1 MINQISLKLL
11 PSPLLRGEGLGVRG
25 YALSITIA
33 IALTIMLGCCGCEPP
48 KPSTREDYS
57 AHAAVTLGHA
67 SIDSSPAPSPGP
79 KPSDGKCKNCKGVGK
94 VGDGRTMLT
103 CDVCKGTGKDIADVI
118 REREEKFGA
127 VITCVPGG
135 DYANDPE
142 ALAIPTLPYK
152 PIEPPKQIELIE
164 TIKSIEQPVEPKP
177 IEEPKQPKLISQ
189 PVETIPTIEMHSGDG
204 CGPCKAWIATEMPK
218 WQKAGWTVKVIKE
231 TKTSVGWPWFD
242 ITDRDGLRFSVYG
255 PLTTDTFIA
264 AKRPLLR
271 LQLPTYPNAG
281 SVK

>member
-1 MINQISLKLL
+1 
-11 PSPLLRGEGLGVRG
+11 
-25 YALSITIA
+25 
-33 IALTIMLGCCGCEPP
+33 
-48 KPSTREDYS
+48 
-57 AHAAVTLGHA
+57 
-67 SIDSSPAPSPGP
+67 
-79 KPSDGKCKNCKGVGK
+79 
-94 VGDGRTMLT
+94 MLT

-118 REREEKFGA
+118 RELEEKFGA

-231 TKTSVGWPWFD
+231 TTTSVGWPWFD

-271 LQLPTYPNAG
+271 LQLPRIPTQDQSNDGNIGKGPREGLWDASSPHLSLPSQCPLAYSDSDCFSSLLASDRVINLWWVTDVCNHVPGIRTQNLQA
-281 SVK
+281 